1 MEIKD
6 VKELLNT
13 AIEEAKNKLEEQE
26 NKTIIDNNMR
36 NFCKG
41 LYQGLLELYNKIL
54 EKESEEAKTE
64 VEIK

>member
-6 VKELLNT
+6 VKQLVNT
-13 AIEEAKNKLEEQE
+13 ALEEAKNKLEEQE
-26 NKTIIDNNMR
+26 NKTIIDNNIR

-41 LYQGLLELYNKIL
+41 RYQGLLELYNKIL
-54 EKESEEAKTE
+54 EKEREEAKTE